1 MTEAKFGCNHLVP
14 TLIHIDGGQQGVI
27 KVEHLVIGSPS
38 RAPKALEDKAASLT
52 LQIGQ
57 ISPGIHRLIRVT
69 IVEQISQCTIQP
81 MFVNQ
86 GRGRHKTLT
95 ATSGPAVNTRE
106 TILIFILVKG
116 IDVTDALSE
125 YQCSRF
131 RLNYRHPANSR
142 LMN

>member
-1 MTEAKFGCNHLVP
+1 MLHRAAESELKGASNFVAIPISYPQQIVEEVEDKVVLDMTEAKFGCNHLVP

-27 KVEHLVIGSPS
+27 KVEHLVIGSPFT
-38 RAPKALEDKAASLT
+38 RRQKALEDKAASLT

-86 GRGRHKTLT
+86 GRGRHMK
-95 ATSGPAVNTRE
+95 R
-106 TILIFILVKG
+106 
-116 IDVTDALSE
+116 
-125 YQCSRF
+125 
-131 RLNYRHPANSR
+131 
-142 LMN
+142 